1 MRMLPNYFALNRFI
15 VEAKP
20 LLENSKIE
28 EIFSQE
34 KSKLIIAVS
43 KNGEEH
49 YLELCVI
56 PGNSY
61 LNIRRNYSRAK
72 KNTVNFFGEVIGERI
87 CSIEIASD
95 DRIIK
100 LKCLHS
106 ALFFTIRGKF
116 TNVFFIDADNKAHAF
131 KSIDEHTL
139 LNIKKEFTEKVF
151 LYGWNQ
157 INLFIENKE
166 NYLDE
171 IRKKYPILGSE
182 VIKEVKARLKTDSS
196 DNITDLLVEVL
207 NEIRHSNPCVFID
220 EQEQE
225 IHLGFEKFKSFPCTE
240 KKMFDSLIEAVNFLL
255 AKKYHLKDRYSKLKL
270 IRNHLERELKK
281 VSSKIQNLQGLIE
294 RGTKEEEYN
303 KFGKLLLANLSS
315 IKSRMSSIIVEDII
329 SGRGKIKIDLNPSL
343 SPQKNVDYYFD
354 KSRSEKIAFAKYLQL
369 FENAKKDFNQLKNLL
384 DSLDNIESTK
394 ELDELMKTLKIKQPQ
409 EPDAKEDLSSKFKQ
423 YLIEGKYKV
432 YVGKDSKSN
441 DLLTT
446 RFAKQNDYWFHARG
460 SSGSHLVL
468 RVENIKEV
476 IPKHILKKAAA
487 IAAYHSK
494 SKTSGTAA
502 VAYTFKKYVVKKK
515 GDPAGTVRLLR
526 EDVLLVKPEIPVGCE
541 YISSLD

>member
-1 MRMLPNYFALNRFI
+1 MRMLQNYFFLNRFLI
-15 VEAKP
+15 EAQEFFKD
-20 LLENSKIE
+20 SRIE

-34 KSKLIIAVS
+34 KSKLVIVVS
-43 KNGEEH
+43 KNGEEF

-61 LNIRRNYSRAK
+61 LNMRKNYSRAK
-72 KNTVNFFGEVIGERI
+72 KNTVNFFDAALGEKID
-87 CSIEIASD
+87 SLQIAND

-100 LKCLHS
+100 FKYTHS
-106 ALFFTIRGKF
+106 EIYFTIRGKF
-116 TNVFFIDADNKAHAF
+116 TNVFFFDANQQPHAF

-139 LNIKKEFTEKVF
+139 VNIKKEFTEKVF
-151 LYGWNQ
+151 LSVWNQ
-157 INLFIENKE
+157 IDHLIEIKE

-182 VIKEVKARLKTDSS
+182 IIKEVKSRIRYYDSAK
-196 DNITDLLVEVL
+196 IPDLLAEVL
-207 NEIRHSNPCVFID
+207 NEMRFSNPCVFID
-220 EQEQE
+220 EMEQE
-225 IHLGFEKFKSFPCTE
+225 IHLGFENFKSFPSTE
-240 KKMFDSLIEAVNFLL
+240 KKRFERLIDAVNFLL
-255 AKKYHLKDRYSKLKL
+255 SKKYYLKDKYSKEK
-270 IRNHLERELKK
+270 IVRNHIEREIKK

-294 RGTKEEEYN
+294 RGTKEEEYS
-303 KFGKLLLANLSS
+303 KFGQLLLANLGS

-329 SGRGKIKIDLNPSL
+329 SGNEKIKIDLNPSL

-354 KSRSEKIAFAKYLQL
+354 KSRSEKISFAKNLQL
-369 FENAKKDFNQLKNLL
+369 FEAAKNDYVHLKKTE
-384 DSLDNIESTK
+384 DSLNKIESTK
-394 ELDELMKTLKIKQPQ
+394 ELDELMKSLKIKQPQ
-409 EPDAKEDLSSKFKQ
+409 ESETKEDLGSKFKQ
-423 YLIEGKYKV
+423 YLIESKYKV

-460 SSGSHLVL
+460 SSGSHVVL
-468 RVENIKEV
+468 RVESTKEA
-476 IPKHILKKAAA
+476 IPKNILKKAAA

-494 SKTSGTAA
+494 AKTAGVVP

-526 EDVLLVKPEIPVGCE
+526 EDVLLVKPEIPAGCE
-541 YISSLD
+541 YVTND

>member
-1 MRMLPNYFALNRFI
+1 MRMLQNYFVLNRFI

-20 LLENSKIE
+20 LLEDSKIE

-34 KSKLIIAVS
+34 KSKLIIVAS
-43 KNGEEH
+43 KNDEVF

-61 LNIRRNYSRAK
+61 INIRRNYSRAK
-72 KNTVNFFGEVIGERI
+72 KNTVNFFDSAFGEKIR
-87 CSIEIASD
+87 SLEIARD

-100 LKCLHS
+100 LKCS
-106 ALFFTIRGKF
+106 QSEIFFTIRGKF
-116 TNVFFIDADNKAHAF
+116 TNVFYVEDNNQSLIF
-131 KSIDEHTL
+131 KSVDEQSITS
-139 LNIKKEFTEKVF
+139 IKKELTNKIF
-151 LYGWNQ
+151 LDGWNQ
-157 INLFIENKE
+157 ITFLPVDQE

-182 VIKEVKARLKTDSS
+182 VTKEVKARLKNDST
-196 DNITDLLVEVL
+196 DNIPNLLAEVL
-207 NEIRHSNPCVFID
+207 NEIRYSKPCVFID

-225 IHLGFEKFKSFPCTE
+225 IHLGFENFKSFPFTDR
-240 KKMFDSLIEAVNFLL
+240 KVFDSLIEAVNYLL
-255 AKKYHLKDRYSKLKL
+255 SKKYYLQDKYSKEKL
-270 IRNHLERELKK
+270 VRNHIERELKK
-281 VSSKIQNLQGLIE
+281 ATSKIQNLQGLIE
-294 RGTKEEEYN
+294 RGSKEEEYN
-303 KFGKLLLANLSS
+303 KYGKLLLANLGS

-329 SGRGKIKIDLNPSL
+329 SGGDKIKIDLNPSL
-343 SPQKNVDYYFD
+343 SPQKNVEYYFD
-354 KSRSEKIAFAKYLQL
+354 KSRSDKIAFAKNIQL
-369 FENAKKDFNQLKNLL
+369 FENAKKDYEHLKKLMN
-384 DSLDNIESTK
+384 SLNEIDSTK
-394 ELDELMKTLKIKQPQ
+394 KLDELMKTLRIKQPQ
-409 EPDAKEDLSSKFKQ
+409 ESEAKEDLGLKFKQ

-460 SSGSHLVL
+460 SSGSHVVL
-468 RVENIKEV
+468 RVENTKEP
-476 IPKHILKKAAA
+476 IPKYILKKVAA

-515 GDPAGTVRLLR
+515 GDPVGTVRLLR
-526 EDVLLVKPEIPVGCE
+526 EDVLLVKPEIPTGCE
-541 YISSLD
+541 YVSNE